1 MLAASSKNVTELIL
15 VGPHT
20 RLEGD
25 ENTAVSEDGA
35 NTTAGGVVIGD
46 ITKGGSLG

>member
-1 MLAASSKNVTELIL
+1 MFAASSKNVTELIL

-25 ENTAVSEDGA
+25 ENTVVSEDGA
-35 NTTAGGVVIGD
+35 NRARGVVIGD